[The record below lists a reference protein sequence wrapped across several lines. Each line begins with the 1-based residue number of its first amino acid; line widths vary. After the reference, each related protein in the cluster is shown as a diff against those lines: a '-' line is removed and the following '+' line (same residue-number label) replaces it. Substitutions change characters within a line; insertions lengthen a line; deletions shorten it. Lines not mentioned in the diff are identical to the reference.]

1 MMQAPPWW
9 GGGGTGTPYQGMP
22 QNPYTLDEALLRI
35 FYNDPQLQN
44 AAAAAG
50 QSPADYMR
58 GRMGTD
64 PGEIARYMDLG
75 RTMAPSPGFNPQS
88 TVDLQRLWNDAHYRQ
103 QQTDLQVAQLAANPR
118 NFIQYFLSGGQAQ
131 GGPASSDPAAVGS
144 WFQNSP
150 RVQQSFANVGLQPQV
165 NASRGGA
172 AATMGPESLS
182 GGGGQAYNGGT
193 NPLFSFISGRH
204 QNVRD
209 WDQMNPTDRAL
220 NEAAAS
226 FSGQDPAD
234 WNADRE
240 RHRPQGYTAGA
251 SRWR

>member
-1 MMQAPPWW
+1 MSQAPPWW
-9 GGGGTGTPYQGMP
+9 GGGGTGVPYQGMP
-22 QNPYTLDEALLRI
+22 QNPYTFDEALMRI
-35 FYNDPQLQN
+35 YYNDPNLQAQSVGQDPLTFMRTYVGNDPANN
-44 AAAAAG
+44 A
-50 QSPADYMR
+50 R
-58 GRMGTD
+58 L
-64 PGEIARYMDLG
+64 MDLG
-75 RTMAPSPGFNPQS
+75 RTLAPTPSFNPQP

-103 QQTDLQVAQLAANPR
+103 QQTDLQRAELAANPR

-131 GGPASSDPAAVGS
+131 GGPAASDAATVGS

-150 RVQQSFANVGLQPQV
+150 RVQASFANVGLQPAGQPTQ
-165 NASRGGA
+165 GA
-172 AATMGPESLS
+172 TSQG
-182 GGGGQAYNGGT
+182 YNGGN

-204 QNVRD
+204 QDVRE

-240 RHRPQGYTAGA
+240 RARPQGYATGA